1 MTAMTPLAKIWWL
14 GNAIFTQDAV
24 GGLREVCMCPT
35 AEDRDW
41 IVWSLAKLHGVPFD
55 ELRVAVPQAEPG
67 PGSRH
72 AAETLPVSRD
82 AAGVW
87 RAEGPASAF
96 GDESP

>member
-1 MTAMTPLAKIWWL
+1 MVAMTPLEKIWWL
-14 GNAIFTQDAV
+14 GNAIFTQDNV

-55 ELRVAVPQAEPG
+55 ELRITPSVEDSP
-67 PGSRH
+67 RH
-72 AAETLPVSRD
+72 AVEEVMPVSRETE
-82 AAGVW
+82 GVW

-96 GDESP
+96 SPGETP